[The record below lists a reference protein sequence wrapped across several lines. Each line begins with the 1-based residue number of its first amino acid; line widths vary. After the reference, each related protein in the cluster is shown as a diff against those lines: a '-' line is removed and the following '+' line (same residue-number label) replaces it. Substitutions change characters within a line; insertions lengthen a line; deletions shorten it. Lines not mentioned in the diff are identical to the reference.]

1 MIVQFY
7 RFDFINNE
15 ELRPTISYLLPFS
28 QYFVDRFDIDMKKV
42 CFKEDNYLVLF
53 KELKMQEQ
61 MRILFDMAISLMK
74 IVTDDRNS
82 EKILFKKVTNL
93 IEKTRAKEQ
102 LSIFVCENLKNLKIN
117 YQLMHTDLKAIRECP
132 SIL

>member
-1 MIVQFY
+1 VIVQFY

-93 IEKTRAKEQ
+93 IEKTRTKEQ

-117 YQLMHTDLKAIRECP
+117 YQLMHIDLKAIRECP